1 LAESGARHAFVV
13 GDGFSGRRPP
23 MNNRGLFLVKELSAN
38 VEERD
43 EDLSEYSIF
52 RTHTL
57 KLLQHY
63 LRLSLDYGRIPSV
76 LGGQVM
82 RARVSHTKMHSM
94 EDDTIFIHDM
104 SRCLEQELKEEELR
118 LIALIVFMDHTFD
131 EAARMQ
137 GYSLRQ
143 TYRMFYDLM
152 DRLTRAFFDR
162 EFLNRE
168 RLIGVMKK
176 PVGRARPGTIEACA
190 AK

>member
-1 LAESGARHAFVV
+1 LAKSRSGHAFVV
-13 GDGFSGRRPP
+13 GDGVAGRRSP

-38 VEERD
+38 VDESD

-76 LGGQVM
+76 LGGQVT
-82 RARVSHTKMHSM
+82 RARVSHSKMHSI
-94 EDDTIFIHDM
+94 EDDTIFIHDV
-104 SRCLEQELKEEELR
+104 SRCLEQELKEEDLR
-118 LIALIVFMDHTFD
+118 LMALIVFMDHTFE
-131 EAARMQ
+131 EAAAMQ

-168 RLIGVMKK
+168 KLMGVLKK
-176 PVGRARPGTIEACA
+176 PMGRARPGSIEASVA
-190 AK
+190 Q